1 MTATVLVVED
11 EPIIRMDI
19 AMHLSD
25 AGFELLEA
33 GSVADALAH
42 LERDPAIRVLFT
54 DIDLAGAQTGVEL
67 AAIVARRWPGIE
79 LTQDGT
85 HYFDVHH
92 TENDTL
98 DKIDPA
104 TLPQNIAAWAAV
116 AWLAAQS
123 PIGFGQPVL

>member
-1 MTATVLVVED
+1 MVGESDFGAGRIWRLRSRVAVAALPAVAAIAEVLA
-11 EPIIRMDI
+11 PLGI
-19 AMHLSD
+19 AADGNPGSPGPD
-25 AGFELLEA
+25 AG
-33 GSVADALAH
+33 
-42 LERDPAIRVLFT
+42 VLMR
-54 DIDLAGAQTGVEL
+54 
-67 AAIVARRWPGIE
+67 ARRWPGIE

-98 DKIDPA
+98 DKIDPT
-104 TLPQNIAAWAAV
+104 TLPQNTAAWAAV